1 MTRLTW
7 IEGAVD
13 DPGVPIRDASLLAVK
28 HVLQLDRMASAGVV
42 ATTRGYPRPSGRR
55 ARALV
60 AAAQTLFDGKP
71 SLERTLK

>member
-7 IEGAVD
+7 IEATVD
-13 DPGVPIRDASLLAVK
+13 DPGVPIRDANLLAME
-28 HVLQLDRMASAGVV
+28 HPLQLGRMASAGVV

-55 ARALV
+55 ARALA

-71 SLERTLK
+71 SPERTLK